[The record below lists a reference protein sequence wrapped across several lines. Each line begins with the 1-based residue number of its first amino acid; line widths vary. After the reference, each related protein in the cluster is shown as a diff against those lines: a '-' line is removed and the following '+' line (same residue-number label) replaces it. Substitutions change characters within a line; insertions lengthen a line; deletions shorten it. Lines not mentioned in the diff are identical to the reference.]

1 MEQKI
6 EFICEWKTEK
16 YIVTELCKQFNISRT
31 AAYKLIK
38 KFESLGYDGLR
49 ELSRAPNKHP
59 NATDQKVVD
68 GILKLKEKYPRWGAK
83 KLRVLLYNDFQKQL
97 IPSVLTV
104 HNILKKHGLVCPQ
117 KNSGE

>member
-1 MEQKI
+1 MVRYEGHSLQSYRNIVYTFLRATLIEKSLSYALKNKTTMEQKI
-6 EFICEWKTEK
+6 EFICEWRTEK

-59 NATDQKVVD
+59 NATDQKVVAERH
-68 GILKLKEKYPRWGAK
+68 LKTQRKVPPMG
-83 KLRVLLYNDFQKQL
+83 
-97 IPSVLTV
+97 S
-104 HNILKKHGLVCPQ
+104 
-117 KNSGE
+117 